1 MNKLWSA
8 RFWSMMAV
16 IITLCYIVI
25 ISVSA
30 VFNKGQVDQVTEKMA
45 MFILGAF
52 VAIATGMYKEYFDRD
67 DRGSGIKKTEEK

>member
-8 RFWSMMAV
+8 RFWTFMMVVA
-16 IITLCYIVI
+16 TLCYSVI
-25 ISVSA
+25 ISVTS
-30 VFNKGQVDQVTEKMA
+30 VFGKATVDPVIEKVA

-67 DRGSGIKKTEEK
+67 DRGSGIQK